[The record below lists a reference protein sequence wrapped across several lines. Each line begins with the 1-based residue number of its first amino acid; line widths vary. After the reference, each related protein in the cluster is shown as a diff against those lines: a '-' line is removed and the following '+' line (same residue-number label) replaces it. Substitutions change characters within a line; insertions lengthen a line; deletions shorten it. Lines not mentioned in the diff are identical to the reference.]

1 MNNTEILINNLSM
14 IEKLYDVI
22 RIIDPINKKV
32 LKYEQNILTVEE
44 DSCFSFWKRYSYC
57 ENCISMR
64 ALNESNT
71 FVKIEYNKEKIYM
84 IMASPVYIGNNKYI
98 VETLKDITSTGVIHD
113 LENKSINEISREIKK
128 MNDHAIKDE
137 LTDVFNKRYIKE
149 RLPIDILKNFTEKTS
164 LSLIMADIDYF
175 KEINDTFGHLAG
187 DFILTKFAW
196 YLKENIREDMDWIA
210 RYGGEEFLIVLNN
223 VNEEKA
229 FKIANRMRK
238 FLEKHSFIYENNKIN
253 ITSSF
258 GVYSVIGKQLSIDE
272 LLKEVD
278 KNLYKAKNSGRNIVI
293 K

>member
-1 MNNTEILINNLSM
+1 MDNTEILINNLSM

-22 RIIDPINKKV
+22 RIIDPISKKI
-32 LKYEQNILTVEE
+32 LKYEQNMVTVEE
-44 DSCFSFWKRYSYC
+44 DSCFSFWKRDLYC

-64 ALNESNT
+64 ALNENNT

-84 IMASPVYIGNNKYI
+84 IMASPVHIGSNRYI
-98 VETLKDITSTGVIHD
+98 VETLKDITTTGVIYD
-113 LENKSINEISREIKK
+113 LENKNINEISKEIRK
-128 MNDHAIKDE
+128 MNDYAIKDE

-164 LSLIMADIDYF
+164 LSLIMVDIDYF

-187 DFILTKFAW
+187 DFILTRFAW
-196 YLKENIREDMDWIA
+196 YLKENIRGDMDWVA

-238 FLEKHSFIYENNKIN
+238 FLENHSFIYENHKIN
-253 ITSSF
+253 ITASF
-258 GVYSVIGKQLSIDE
+258 GVYSVTDEQLNTDE
-272 LLKEVD
+272 LLKRVD
-278 KNLYKAKNSGRNIVI
+278 KNLYKAKNAGRNAVI